1 MTEIQKG
8 KYLFGTVKIG
18 ERGQIVIP
26 KEAREVFEIKP
37 GDNLLLVGDVEK
49 GIAIVK
55 ADLMKDLAIKILDNM
70 KNVQDII
77 ESEKGRGYA
86 LEFNK

>member
-26 KEAREVFEIKP
+26 KEARDVFNIEA
-37 GDNLLLVGDVEK
+37 GDNLLLIGDKEK

-55 ADLMKDLAIKILDNM
+55 ADLMKDLALKLLDNM
-70 KNVQDII
+70 NNVSDILD
-77 ESEKGRGYA
+77 SEKD
-86 LEFNK
+86 

>member
-26 KEAREVFEIKP
+26 KEARDVFNIEA
-37 GDNLLLVGDVEK
+37 GDNLLLIGDKEK

-55 ADLMKDLAIKILDNM
+55 ADLMKDLALKLLDNM
-70 KNVQDII
+70 NNVTDILD
-77 ESEKGRGYA
+77 SEKD
-86 LEFNK
+86 

>member
-1 MTEIQKG
+1 MERIGMTEIKKG

-26 KEAREVFEIKP
+26 KEAREVFDIKP
-37 GDNLLLVGDVEK
+37 GDNLLLVGDEEK

-55 ADLMKDLAIKILDNM
+55 ADLMKDLALKILENM
-70 KNVQDII
+70 NNVKDIVD
-77 ESEKGRGYA
+77 SDK
-86 LEFNK
+86 KV

>member
-1 MTEIQKG
+1 MTEIKKG

-26 KEAREVFEIKP
+26 KEAREVFDIKP
-37 GDNLLLVGDVEK
+37 GDNLLLVGDEEK

-55 ADLMKDLAIKILDNM
+55 ADLMKDLALKILENM
-70 KNVQDII
+70 NNVKDIVD
-77 ESEKGRGYA
+77 SDK
-86 LEFNK
+86 KV

>member
-70 KNVQDII
+70 NNVQDII
-77 ESEKGRGYA
+77 DFDK
-86 LEFNK
+86 

>member
-1 MTEIQKG
+1 
-8 KYLFGTVKIG
+8 
-18 ERGQIVIP
+18 
-26 KEAREVFEIKP
+26 
-37 GDNLLLVGDVEK
+37 LLVGDVEK

-70 KNVQDII
+70 NNVQDII

>member
-1 MTEIQKG
+1 MTEISKG
-8 KYLFGTVKIG
+8 KYFFGTVKLG

-70 KNVQDII
+70 NNVQDII
-77 ESEKGRGYA
+77 KSEKGRGSA